1 MASNWSVNLSQGVA
15 PTGNVTTLK
24 PFNNDNS
31 SAVIVGSLGVISV
44 ATLGT
49 CTAVSDNTNGS
60 WTKIQAATNTGFEVS
75 LWYFKNMA
83 ATAINSLVN
92 TITTTSAHGCA
103 HFRILCLSGG
113 GVAPNGNLT
122 DFWKASGK
130 RTKTAWFAFVFISRF
145 LIFFSFCHK

>member
-83 ATAINSLVN
+83 ATAINSLVT

-103 HFRILCLSGG
+103 HCRILGLSGG
-113 GVAPNGNLT
+113 GVAPNGNLA
-122 DFWKASGK
+122 DFGTASG
-130 RTKTAWFAFVFISRF
+130 TGTNAVASAYVYT
-145 LIFFSFCHK
+145 